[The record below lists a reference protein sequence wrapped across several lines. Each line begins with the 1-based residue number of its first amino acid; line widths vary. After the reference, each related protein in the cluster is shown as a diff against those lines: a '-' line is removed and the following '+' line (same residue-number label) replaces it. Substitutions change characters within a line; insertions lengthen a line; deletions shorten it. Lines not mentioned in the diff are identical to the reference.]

1 MRNWIIHIRKRGC
14 VGAFMKYRRIFQM
27 ILVCITG
34 ILFSGC
40 MGQTEEQKK
49 KKQDIHRDSTIQIY
63 KTGGNV
69 SQGIESW
76 WFKRNEEHQQPE
88 VSQKIDLSK
97 YDAYYVDPK
106 CTEKKIYLTFDCGY
120 ENGFTPK
127 ILDVL
132 KRQKVV
138 AAFFVTK
145 PFIREEAKLVKRMKK
160 EGHIV
165 GNHTVH
171 HKSMPTLS
179 DRDNKQEIIDC
190 AQYFFWSMA
199 YVDFKVDQQ
208 PGKDYVIEH
217 FQKYTHKGAI
227 PLIHNISRSNAEALE
242 TVIINLK
249 KEGYRFEGLKKLPD
263 Y

>member
-1 MRNWIIHIRKRGC
+1 
-14 VGAFMKYRRIFQM
+14 MKYRRIFQM

-34 ILFSGC
+34 ILLSGC
-40 MGQTEEQKK
+40 RGQIEEQKK
-49 KKQDIHRDSTIQIY
+49 KKQDTHQDSTIQIY
-63 KTGGNV
+63 KTVGNV

-138 AAFFVTK
+138 AAFFCNKTIYQRGSK
-145 PFIREEAKLVKRMKK
+145 ARKAYEKR
-160 EGHIV
+160 GAYRR
-165 GNHTVH
+165 
-171 HKSMPTLS
+171 KSHGTS
-179 DRDNKQEIIDC
+179 
-190 AQYFFWSMA
+190 
-199 YVDFKVDQQ
+199 
-208 PGKDYVIEH
+208 
-217 FQKYTHKGAI
+217 
-227 PLIHNISRSNAEALE
+227 
-242 TVIINLK
+242 
-249 KEGYRFEGLKKLPD
+249 
-263 Y
+263 

>member
-1 MRNWIIHIRKRGC
+1 
-14 VGAFMKYRRIFQM
+14 MKYRRIFQM

-34 ILFSGC
+34 ILLSGC
-40 MGQTEEQKK
+40 RGQIEEQKK
-49 KKQDIHRDSTIQIY
+49 KKQDTHQDSTIQIY
-63 KTGGNV
+63 KTVGNV

-145 PFIREEAKLVKRMKK
+145 PFIREEAKLVKLADKICNLRDILASPPADWSPERKQGYFDWAAK
-160 EGHIV
+160 VVAGV
-165 GNHTVH
+165 RGVH
-171 HKSMPTLS
+171 PELEAVFDGLLARH
-179 DRDNKQEIIDC
+179 
-190 AQYFFWSMA
+190 
-199 YVDFKVDQQ
+199 
-208 PGKDYVIEH
+208 
-217 FQKYTHKGAI
+217 
-227 PLIHNISRSNAEALE
+227 AEL
-242 TVIINLK
+242 
-249 KEGYRFEGLKKLPD
+249 R
-263 Y
+263 

>member
-1 MRNWIIHIRKRGC
+1 
-14 VGAFMKYRRIFQM
+14 M

-49 KKQDIHRDSTIQIY
+49 KKQDTHRDSTIQIY

-120 ENGFTPK
+120 ENGFTP
-127 ILDVL
+127 
-132 KRQKVV
+132 
-138 AAFFVTK
+138 
-145 PFIREEAKLVKRMKK
+145 
-160 EGHIV
+160 
-165 GNHTVH
+165 
-171 HKSMPTLS
+171 
-179 DRDNKQEIIDC
+179 
-190 AQYFFWSMA
+190 
-199 YVDFKVDQQ
+199 
-208 PGKDYVIEH
+208 
-217 FQKYTHKGAI
+217 
-227 PLIHNISRSNAEALE
+227 
-242 TVIINLK
+242 
-249 KEGYRFEGLKKLPD
+249 
-263 Y
+263 